1 MREPLNMKNK
11 SVTRQQLT
19 TIIIAT
25 LIFAVLIFAN
35 FAMLFYQAGRN
46 VLLIQENEVLSNAV
60 EADRIFTRN
69 TSIINISAY
78 TINNMMAGGVDTE
91 MIEDYLVEQTN
102 AFIRSVDEDFSG
114 LYGVVNNTY
123 VDGVGWVP
131 EEGYVPE
138 ERPWYLEAI
147 EEKGEAGL
155 TTPYLD
161 VKTGSML
168 VSISRMLADGK
179 SVVSMDLSLDGIQEI
194 VRESAEE
201 NNWDIVAVL
210 DKNGVVAAHSDP
222 EEFGKDYAKEV
233 GTFGRI
239 VHDKLTDETEGPQRF
254 RFQGRTYWLFSS
266 PIEDG
271 WDFVAVMRETSLLG
285 NLVYLILFFI
295 FTIVLILIIT
305 TLIGKRFGKDR
316 ERRDDINRQLHAVAN
331 IYDSM
336 YRIDVEKDTMIEI
349 AGESNDLRVIVAGR
363 TEHAQG
369 TIREVMDVITDERFK
384 ERIFAFVNLATLE
397 ERLRNRTN
405 IMKEFITNKNQ
416 HYRCRFV
423 VVDRTID
430 HRPRSVIW
438 MLENADERETQ
449 ENAEEQEPKVKD
461 E

>member
-1 MREPLNMKNK
+1 MKN
-11 SVTRQQLT
+11 SSITRQQLT

-35 FAMLFYQAGRN
+35 FATLFYHAGKN
-46 VLLIQENEVLSNAV
+46 VLLIQENEVLNSAV
-60 EADRIFTRN
+60 EADRVFKN
-69 TSIINISAY
+69 NSSIINMSAY
-78 TINNMMAGGVDTE
+78 TINNMMAGGVETE

-102 AFIRSVDEDFSG
+102 ALIRSVDKDFSG
-114 LYGVVNNTY
+114 LYGVVNGTY

-131 EEGYVPE
+131 EEGYVPQ

-147 EEKGEAGL
+147 DEKGEAAL

-161 VKTGSML
+161 AKTGSML

-179 SVVSMDLSLDGIQEI
+179 SVVSMDLSLEGIQEI
-194 VRESAEE
+194 VRSSAEE

-210 DKNGVVAAHSDP
+210 DKNGVVAAHSDS
-222 EEFGKDYAKEV
+222 EEFGKDYAKEE
-233 GTFGRI
+233 GTFGRA
-239 VHDKLTDETEGPQRF
+239 VLDRVSDEQTGPERF

-271 WDFVAVMRETSLLG
+271 WNFVVVTREVVLLG

-295 FTIVLILIIT
+295 FTVVLILVIT
-305 TLIGKRFGKDR
+305 GMIGRRFGKDR
-316 ERRDDINRQLHAVAN
+316 ERREDINRQLHAVAN
-331 IYDSM
+331 ICDSM
-336 YRIDVEKDTMIEI
+336 YRIDLEKDTMTEI

-397 ERLRNRTN
+397 ERFQNRTN

-416 HYRCRFV
+416 RYRCRFI

-438 MLENADERETQ
+438 MLENADEHETQ
-449 ENAEEQEPKVKD
+449 ENAEEQEPQVKD